1 LVALN
6 RLSIRRQIGAAVALI
21 VAAYA
26 VAAVYSSFRTREERR
41 EDLRQQAQ
49 SVATT
54 AAAHLDE
61 YFGGLDAMASALAGN
76 PAALAFERPAL
87 ERFLADVLKDR
98 PLLANLVLTTTDG
111 RMLATGAPVPPELE
125 HVTWAYIGEVARTD
139 RPLVTNLV
147 ISPVSGRPVMMF
159 AYPVHDAAGRV
170 AAVLGVGLHLSEL
183 QHVFGRIP
191 LPDGSIVTMTDGGG
205 QILARNVDAAGS
217 IGAKASLTPASGAG
231 AVPPISVGPD
241 GVERISGR
249 ASVERGPWLLSV
261 GIPTEVAVARQMRQ
275 ARRISTLAIA
285 MLAIA
290 LGALLPLA
298 HRTAGSLGRLRGAAQ
313 RIAAGDLSP
322 PSVSAMPNLE
332 LGQLQDAFVSMA
344 ASLREARDALGRQM
358 EHDRQMNETLQSL
371 QRQVVRQERLAAVG
385 LLVSGVAHEL
395 NNPLQAIL
403 GTVELLE
410 RRPGVLPEVLHDVG
424 FVKTQTGRAR
434 DIIRNLSRF
443 SSQQIGPPTSVDLS
457 AVVDEVVQLRRRE
470 LESLGISLDLEIA
483 TSRTVSTSFT
493 EIEQVILNFVINAQ
507 QSLEATPAVTGRIRI
522 GVKDAGPHV
531 RLEVLDNG
539 RGVDPADEPKLFQ
552 PFFTTKPVGHGTGL
566 GLSVSYGII
575 DSYGGTIGYL
585 RNDWGGATFYFELP
599 AEGVVSA
606 LDGVSAA

>member
-1 LVALN
+1 MSRHVVAAAVLQVVLV
-6 RLSIRRQIGAAVALI
+6 GAATFW
-21 VAAYA
+21 AATR
-26 VAAVYSSFRTREERR
+26 VRSERTDE
-41 EDLRQQAQ
+41 LRQEVQ
-49 SVATT
+49 SIATT

-61 YFGGLDAMASALAGN
+61 YFTGLDAMASALVGN
-76 PAALAFERPAL
+76 TTLLTLERPTL

-98 PLLANLVLTTTDG
+98 PVLANLVLTAPDG
-111 RMLATGAPVPPELE
+111 RLLATGAPVPDLQQAP
-125 HVTWAYIGEVARTD
+125 WNYIREVARTN
-139 RPLVTNLV
+139 RPVVTDLG
-147 ISPVSGRPVMMF
+147 ISPFIGRPVIVL
-159 AYPVHDAAGRV
+159 AYPVPDAQGRA
-170 AAVLGVGLHLSEL
+170 AAVLGVAVHLSEL
-183 QHVFGRIP
+183 QRVFARVALPEGSVVTVTDRQGR
-191 LPDGSIVTMTDGGG
+191 
-205 QILARNVDAAGS
+205 ILARTLDAS
-217 IGAKASLTPASGAG
+217 RYIGTETGRAISAS
-231 AVPPISVGPD
+231 VPPSSIDVGPD
-241 GVERISGR
+241 GTERVSGH
-249 ASVERGPWLLSV
+249 AIIDRGPWIVSV
-261 GIPTEVAVARQMRQ
+261 GIPIQIAIARQVVQ
-275 ARRISTLAIA
+275 TRRTLA
-285 MLAIA
+285 LAALVLALA
-290 LGALLPLA
+290 LGVSLWLA
-298 HRTAGSLGRLRGAAQ
+298 QLMLSSLERLRASAQ
-313 RIAAGDLSP
+313 RIAGGDLSP
-322 PSVSAMPNLE
+322 PAPWAAPNLE
-332 LGQLQDAFVSMA
+332 TGQLQAAFVSMA
-344 ASLREARDALGRQM
+344 AKLRESHDALGRQM
-358 EHDRQMNETLQSL
+358 EQQRQMNETLQSL

-522 GVKDAGPHV
+522 GVEDAGPHV

-599 AEGVVSA
+599 AEGDVPA

>member
-1 LVALN
+1 MFSLH
-6 RLSIRRQIGAAVALI
+6 RLSIRRQI
-21 VAAYA
+21 
-26 VAAVYSSFRTREERR
+26 VAAVVLVIAAYVAATAFSSLRTRSERTEE
-41 EDLRQQAQ
+41 LRQQAQ
-49 SVATT
+49 SVAAT

-61 YFGGLDAMASALAGN
+61 YFTGLDAMAAALVGN
-76 PAALAFERPAL
+76 PAVLALERQAL
-87 ERFLADVLKDR
+87 ERFFADLLR
-98 PLLANLVLTTTDG
+98 NHPLLANVLLTATDG
-111 RMLATGAPVPPELE
+111 RVLAVGSPLPPNTERVP
-125 HVTWAYIGEVARTD
+125 WSYIGEVARTN
-139 RPLVTNLV
+139 RPMVTDLGV
-147 ISPVSGRPVMMF
+147 SPFSGIPVVVL
-159 AYPVHDAAGRV
+159 AHPVREADGRV
-170 AAVLGVGLHLSEL
+170 AAVMALAIRLSEL
-183 QHVFGRIP
+183 QSVFGRIP
-191 LPDGSIVTMTDGGG
+191 LPEGSIITVTDRSGR
-205 QILARNVDAAGS
+205 ILARNVEAAGQ
-217 IGAKASLTPASGAG
+217 IGAETGLAFADRADEPS
-231 AVPPISVGPD
+231 VSVGSD
-241 GVERISGR
+241 GVERVSGR
-249 ASVERGPWLLSV
+249 ASVKRGPWLLSV
-261 GIPTEVAVARQMRQ
+261 GIPTDVAVARQMRQ
-275 ARRISTLAIA
+275 TRRVLTLAIGV
-285 MLAIA
+285 LAIA
-290 LGALLPLA
+290 LGVLLPLA
-298 HRTAGSLGRLRGAAQ
+298 HRTAGSLERLRAAA
-313 RIAAGDLSP
+313 RRLAAGDLSP
-322 PSVSAMPNLE
+322 PAISPTPNIE
-332 LGQLQDAFVSMA
+332 LAQLQDAFVSMA
-344 ASLREARDALGRQM
+344 ANLREARDALGRQM

-410 RRPGVLPEVLHDVG
+410 RRPDVPPEVLHDVG

-470 LESLGISLDLEIA
+470 LESLGISLDVEIA

-507 QSLEATPAVTGRIRI
+507 QSIEATPAVTGRIRI
-522 GVKDAGPHV
+522 DVKDAGPHV

-599 AEGVVSA
+599 AEGVVPA
-606 LDGVSAA
+606 RDGVSAA